1 MTTFARL
8 PITIPYD
15 PDFLGNGLRVP
26 LPKLGAR
33 AKRDA
38 WERGRVLD
46 YIHYSL
52 VMNQTRRLAT
62 FTAVNVDGEHRVKV
76 KRTNTA
82 WVADPR
88 IPSEYQTL
96 HKEGYSGS
104 AFDKGHL
111 VRREDVLHGTLHV
124 ARVAND
130 ATFVF
135 TNAAPQHMNFNQDEW
150 LELEDWVL
158 DKATE
163 LSPRLA
169 VFSGPVFGEDD
180 PAFNSLDAKTLT
192 RIGMDYVIPVAFWKV
207 VVLATEGANGP
218 GLSAAAFVVSQDDKW
233 GEHNGKKFRWL
244 REYQVR
250 VQDVEQLT
258 NLDFGGL
265 VRRASRL
272 DEESLDRAGFDP
284 IDVSD
289 REHIVLPAR
298 GVSAWATPNDSVASK
313 ANPDHP
319 SGCGCDRPGDANGGA
334 LEARV
339 NKLEQDLQTLLAMVA
354 TRIVGVPRSP
364 AVGTQGPEGDPGSA
378 DGARSANLFD
388 ESPAPPPE
396 RSAAQQELLSRAT
409 DDARARL
416 NAILDFQS
424 PDPRR
429 ADPAVV
435 VDRIMGG
442 TEVAADEFPDCAVV
456 RYDAPTLCTGVLVA
470 PQIVLTAAHC
480 RDYQPRS
487 VRLGSASLGDGR
499 GTEYP
504 VLRALQH
511 EEYRRG
517 TVADGD
523 IMVLFLSRAAKE
535 KPVPIATAAQLASQ
549 QQGLAVGFGSDNALG
564 RGGAGRKRKATLPL
578 GPVSVGNPTDFEAL
592 LGARLGYSPRREFLA
607 GMKGSGVDSCKGDS
621 GGPLY
626 ITVDGQRFVA
636 GLTSRAV
643 PWQGGRVCGDGG
655 IYTLVDAYREWI
667 RQLAKQAGIDAHL

>member
-62 FTAVNVDGEHRVKV
+62 FTAVNVDGEHRVHVTRK
-76 KRTNTA
+76 KTP
-82 WVADPR
+82 WVEDPR
-88 IPSEYQTL
+88 IPREYQTL
-96 HKEGYSGS
+96 QSEGYAGS

-111 VRREDVLHGTLHV
+111 VRREDVLHGDRNIAL
-124 ARVAND
+124 VAND

-158 DKATE
+158 DRATE

-180 PAFNSLDAKTLT
+180 PAFSSLDAKTMT
-192 RIGMDYVIPVAFWKV
+192 RVAQDYVIPVAFWKV
-207 VVLATEGANGP
+207 VVLATEGVSGP

-258 NLDFGGL
+258 NLDFGAH

-272 DEESLDRAGFDP
+272 DEEALDRAGFDP

-289 REHIVLPAR
+289 REKIVLPAR
-298 GVSAWATPNDSVASK
+298 GVSVSSAPYDSGASK
-313 ANPDHP
+313 GSADRPF
-319 SGCGCDRPGDANGGA
+319 GCGCQRPEGGTNA
-334 LEARV
+334 VLEARV
-339 NKLEQDLQTLLAMVA
+339 DKLEQDLQTLLAIVA
-354 TRIVGVPRSP
+354 TRLGGSRSAP
-364 AVGTQGPEGDPGSA
+364 AAGEQGPEATPGGTA
-378 DGARSANLFD
+378 GARSGEFFD
-388 ESPAPPPE
+388 ESDAPPAQ
-396 RSAAQQELLSRAT
+396 RSAAQEEILTRASGE
-409 DDARARL
+409 ARERL
-416 NAILDFQS
+416 TAILDFQS
-424 PDPRR
+424 PDPKR

-442 TEVAADEFPDCAVV
+442 TEVAADDFPDCAVI

-480 RDYQPRS
+480 RAYLPRS
-487 VRLGSASLGDGR
+487 VRLATASLGDGR
-499 GTEYP
+499 GSEYP
-504 VLRALQH
+504 VLRALRH
-511 EEYRRG
+511 EDYGRG

-523 IMVLFLSRAAKE
+523 IMVLFLSKPAKE
-535 KPVPIATAAQLASQ
+535 PPVKVATAAQIAALR
-549 QQGLAVGFGSDNALG
+549 QGEAVGFGSDNALG
-564 RGGAGRKRKATLPL
+564 RGGAGRKRKARLPL
-578 GPVSVGNPTDFEAL
+578 GPVSAGAPTEFEAL
-592 LGARLGYSPRREFLA
+592 LGARLGYNPKREFLA

-626 ITVDGQRFVA
+626 VTIEGRRYLA
-636 GLTSRAV
+636 GLTSRAA
-643 PWQGGRVCGDGG
+643 PWQGGRPCGDGG

-667 RQLAKQAGIDAHL
+667 KQLAKQAGIGADL